1 MQTST
6 VIMLGIITLLV
17 IGYFWLMRK
26 LDDANIASW
35 GNKTAN
41 RFDGL
46 NRLFMHKYHRLPMV
60 SFNLPV
66 EGPAIVVANHI
77 SGLDAFMLLAS
88 SSRPLHFLIAAEQ
101 YNRYG
106 FRWLF
111 DLSGCIPV
119 EKATRP
125 ERALRAALRALNE
138 GKVIA
143 LFPFGRMHLD
153 SEEPI
158 KIKGGVAVLAER
170 SGAIIYPARIEGAA
184 VKKEV
189 MPAVIKRGY
198 PKLFPLEPIRIEE
211 NETPREMLSRLSEA
225 LSSPIEEAT

>member
-6 VIMLGIITLLV
+6 AIILVIITL
-17 IGYFWLMRK
+17 R
-26 LDDANIASW
+26 N
-35 GNKTAN
+35 
-41 RFDGL
+41 
-46 NRLFMHKYHRLPMV
+46 YHRLPAV

-101 YNRYG
+101 YNRIG

-111 DLSGCIPV
+111 DMSGCIPV
-119 EKATRP
+119 EKTTRP
-125 ERALRAALRALNE
+125 DRALRAALRALGE

-153 SEEPI
+153 SEAPI
-158 KIKGGVAVLAER
+158 KIKGGVAVLAGR
-170 SGAIIYPARIEGAA
+170 SGATIYPARIEGTA

-189 MPAVIKRGY
+189 MQAVIRRGH
-198 PKLFPLEPIRIEE
+198 PKLYPLEPIRIE

-225 LSSPIEEAT
+225 LSTPIEETT